1 MISFEKI
8 RLAHGYTAIYG
19 GLVLVAWAC
28 GFVVGFPP
36 PWLKGDPPRRSAEQ
50 LEFVQTCLEWRAM
63 SNTSRALAG
72 PNTARDCHDY
82 FVHRSDEDVHRIRS
96 PSAWGCNAAVI
107 GFQGRS
113 AGAKHALVQTLLRQ
127 HAYFL

>member
-1 MISFEKI
+1 MERGKVDMISFEKI
-8 RLAHGYTAIYG
+8 RLALGCTAIYG

-36 PWLKGDPPRRSAEQ
+36 PWLKVDPPRRSAEQ

-63 SNTSRALAG
+63 SNTSRLLAG

-82 FVHRSDEDVHRIRS
+82 FVHRSDEDVQEDSATWQRMVKDAQAEWKKS
-96 PSAWGCNAAVI
+96 PMDPAVNETP
-107 GFQGRS
+107 S
-113 AGAKHALVQTLLRQ
+113 S
-127 HAYFL
+127 